1 MYKDRLF
8 RLLFGSYE
16 MKDNIVSLYNAL
28 NHTAHDADDITEIT
42 TLDDVVY
49 IKMKNDVSLL
59 INSYMPLW
67 EHQSSYNPNM
77 PVRGLMYFGSLYEAY
92 IDKNN
97 LNIYGPVPIRIPTPQ
112 YVVFYNGTDNLQP
125 IMKLRLSDLFVHPD
139 DSHEF
144 EWTAT
149 MYDLNKGK
157 NEALLSACKP
167 LSDYMTLVNYIR
179 ENQSNGMS
187 VKKSVDEAVKKCIKE
202 DILRDFLK
210 KHRAEVMNV
219 CMTEFNEEV
228 FVNGMLEAGRI
239 EGRQEGLQEGRQE
252 GLQAGRAESTERL
265 NRLNAILIEQKRYDD
280 LERSTKDTQ
289 FQNQLL
295 AELVPETKQKES
307 APVFS

>member
-1 MYKDRLF
+1 
-8 RLLFGSYE
+8 
-16 MKDNIVSLYNAL
+16 
-28 NHTAHDADDITEIT
+28 
-42 TLDDVVY
+42 
-49 IKMKNDVSLL
+49 
-59 INSYMPLW
+59 
-67 EHQSSYNPNM
+67 
-77 PVRGLMYFGSLYEAY
+77 
-92 IDKNN
+92 
-97 LNIYGPVPIRIPTPQ
+97 
-112 YVVFYNGTDNLQP
+112 
-125 IMKLRLSDLFVHPD
+125 
-139 DSHEF
+139 
-144 EWTAT
+144 

-157 NEALLSACKP
+157 NDALLSACKP

-239 EGRQEGLQEGRQE
+239 EGRQEGLQEGR
-252 GLQAGRAESTERL
+252 AESTERL

-307 APVFS
+307 VPVFS

>member
-1 MYKDRLF
+1 MARKTKINRTYKDRLF

-16 MKDNIVSLYNAL
+16 MKGNIVLLYNAL

-67 EHQSSYNPNM
+67 EHQSTYNPNM

-97 LNIYGPVPIRIPTPQ
+97 LNIYGSVPIRIPTPQ
-112 YVVFYNGTDNLQP
+112 YVVFYNGTENLEP
-125 IMKLRLSDLFVHPD
+125 VIKLRLSDLFVHPD

-149 MYDLNKGK
+149 MYNLNKGK
-157 NEALLSACKP
+157 NDALLSACKP

-179 ENQSNGMS
+179 ENQSAGMP
-187 VKKSVDEAVKKCIKE
+187 VKKAVDEAVKRCIKE

-219 CMTEFNEEV
+219 CMTEYNEEV
-228 FVNGMLEAGRI
+228 FVNGMLEAGR
-239 EGRQEGLQEGRQE
+239 QEGFK
-252 GLQAGRAESTERL
+252 RL
-265 NRLNAILIEQKRYDD
+265 NRLIAILIEQKRYDD
-280 LERSTKDTQ
+280 LERSTRDAQ
-289 FQNQLL
+289 FQAQLL
-295 AELVPETKQKES
+295 AELVPEQSWRIE
-307 APVFS
+307 